1 MEGRREAGR
10 EDGREGRREGEGNK
24 RGERETE
31 FIFCLSNLPPFL
43 RGKKTFSSSD
53 MTSLIKDTLGS
64 ISVCKSI
71 ELRGRVPLIH
81 VVYIN
86 AIHDVYPNSPQEAA
100 TPDGPYVHV
109 LVKYIQKKNS
119 SIVA

>member
-1 MEGRREAGR
+1 
-10 EDGREGRREGEGNK
+10 
-24 RGERETE
+24 
-31 FIFCLSNLPPFL
+31 
-43 RGKKTFSSSD
+43 
-53 MTSLIKDTLGS
+53 MTSLTKDTLGS

-71 ELRGRVPLIH
+71 ELGGWVPLIH

-109 LVKYIQKKNS
+109 LLKYIQKKNS